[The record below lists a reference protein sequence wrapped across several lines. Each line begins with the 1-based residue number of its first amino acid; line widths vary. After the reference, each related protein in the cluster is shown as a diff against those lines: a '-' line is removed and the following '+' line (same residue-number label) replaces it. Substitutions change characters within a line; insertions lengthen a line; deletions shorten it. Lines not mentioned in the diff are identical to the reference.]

1 MFVLKNR
8 HAPELSEANVMKK
21 TQSFETVTG
30 KYSSS
35 DVSTIL
41 FTDVAT
47 KRLRVRSTCR
57 HQSAR
62 HKWSRKHQF
71 ATRRSRSQDYW
82 GLLL

>member
-41 FTDVAT
+41 FTDENV
-47 KRLRVRSTCR
+47 LRRRDKTP
-57 HQSAR
+57 AR
-62 HKWSRKHQF
+62 AINLQTSVGE
-71 ATRRSRSQDYW
+71 T
-82 GLLL
+82 